1 MSYNFIKHK
10 HHLDK
15 NFKDCKLI
23 VCWKDD
29 IIGRK
34 SVPTN
39 LKKELPPFIALSD
52 ILETGEIQ
60 VKNILSEELRI
71 AAEKLKYAAKLIKE
85 K

>member
-1 MSYNFIKHK
+1 
-10 HHLDK
+10 
-15 NFKDCKLI
+15 
-23 VCWKDD
+23 
-29 IIGRK
+29 
-34 SVPTN
+34 
-39 LKKELPPFIALSD
+39 LSD